1 MLDYKEL
8 YVKLFAAAAD
18 ATQAIEAMDFGR
30 AKAIL
35 IAAQQSAEESCI
47 SAE

>member
-18 ATQAIEAMDFGR
+18 ANQAIEHIDFR
-30 AKAIL
+30 ITKAIL